1 MITTKFVY
9 DGKNV
14 FIFDFDEGQAR
25 DKLAPAVYTA
35 RVSPMGYYLEHD
47 KDKFAIS
54 DKTYGSLARR
64 ADRIIK
70 TFEDR
75 TSSTGVLLT
84 GLKGAGKTLLSQKV
98 SNILLEKGLP
108 VILIE
113 QPFHDAHFIS
123 FLNKIGECVV
133 IFDEFARVFEI
144 KRTAEGDK
152 DPQNNLLGV
161 FDGNKSCKRLIFVI
175 DNNFHKMNEYYVN
188 RPGRLFYHFEYNRL
202 EEIVIDEYCQDLK
215 VDKAIQN
222 QIKAAYFRI
231 RLFSF
236 DILKA
241 IVEEHLRFPKETI
254 SEIVETLNIDT
265 ESFYKTYLQISN
277 LFHKDTHDEF
287 IMFKGTAELEY
298 DENLHGQILFVPK
311 AIDPTTTP
319 PEELKKYVKT
329 ISFDFGDIIFENDKK
344 VAFMQNDYIVEFNK
358 VTKSTFGANY
368 NHLQYQ

>member
-1 MITTKFVY
+1 MVTTKFVY

-25 DKLAPAVYTA
+25 DKLAPAIYTA
-35 RVSPMGYYLEHD
+35 KLSQMGYYLEHD

-54 DKTYGSLARR
+54 EKTYGSLSKR
-64 ADRIIK
+64 ANRIIK
-70 TFEDR
+70 TYEDR
-75 TSSTGVLLT
+75 SSSTGVLLT

-98 SNILLEKGLP
+98 SNILIDKGMP

-113 QPFHDAHFIS
+113 QPFHDSHFIS
-123 FLNKIGECVV
+123 FLNKIGECVL

-144 KRTAEGDK
+144 KRTTEGDK

-202 EEIVIDEYCQDLK
+202 EEIVIDEYCEDLK
-215 VDKAIQN
+215 VDKLIQK
-222 QIKAAYFRI
+222 QIKAAYYRI

-241 IVEEHLRFPKETI
+241 IVDEHLRFPDDSI
-254 SEIVETLNIDT
+254 SEIVESLNIDAD
-265 ESFYKTYLQISN
+265 SFYKTYLQISN
-277 LFHKDTHDEF
+277 LVHKDTRDEF
-287 IMFKGTAELEY
+287 LMIAGNSEIEY
-298 DENLHGQILFVPK
+298 NERCHGQIVFVPK
-311 AIDPTTTP
+311 GTDPNNTP
-319 PEELKKYVKT
+319 KEELKKIMKT
-329 ISFDFGDIIFENDKK
+329 SSFDFSDIIFENDKK
-344 VAFMQNDYIVEFNK
+344 VAFSDREYIIEFNK
-358 VTKSTFGANY
+358 VTKSTFGSNY
-368 NHLQYQ
+368 NNL